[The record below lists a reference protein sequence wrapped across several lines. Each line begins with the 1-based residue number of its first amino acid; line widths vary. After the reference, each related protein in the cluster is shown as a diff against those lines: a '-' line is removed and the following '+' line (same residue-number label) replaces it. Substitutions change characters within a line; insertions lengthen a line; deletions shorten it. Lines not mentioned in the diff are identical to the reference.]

1 MYKAWQ
7 LEQPEHEERPISHPA
22 AEQEKKKRELNRGGG
37 VGSLSAQLLVFEK
50 HPRSGTGISMW
61 KALGHLII

>member
-1 MYKAWQ
+1 VYKAWQ

-37 VGSLSAQLLVFEK
+37 VGSLSAQLLVFE
-50 HPRSGTGISMW
+50 
-61 KALGHLII
+61 